1 MTTDDCWEGKHQL
14 SSGRGYSRDG
24 GWACTHAHTGS
35 IRKLY
40 RLNMEEKK
48 WTWRGK
54 SGDGDRRIR
63 RKGMEIGGLDKNACI
78 QFSVSS
84 KIK

>member
-1 MTTDDCWEGKHQL
+1 MTA
-14 SSGRGYSRDG
+14 GRGSVSFLQEEAIHATVDG
-24 GWACTHAHTGS
+24 PAAVHTLAALG
-35 IRKLY
+35 
-40 RLNMEEKK
+40 NMEENK
-48 WTWRGK
+48 WKWRGK

-78 QFSVSS
+78 KFSVNN